1 MHDDPEEGDV
11 EEEEEVRQGVSERD
25 VEELVGRNNRDDCIV
40 V

>member
-11 EEEEEVRQGVSERD
+11 EECEVCQGVGETN
-25 VEELVGRNNRDDCIV
+25 VEELVGGNNRDDCIV